1 MEVSVA
7 GLFSRGQLSFRGRH
21 AVDELRVGAAEL
33 GDRLDAEVAQ
43 ARARWRDVQTPS
55 GPVAALL
62 PPGSWQHGAPRM
74 DAVPSLGQHTDE
86 ILRRYGYSDERI
98 AELRA
103 HGVV

>member
-1 MEVSVA
+1 
-7 GLFSRGQLSFRGRH
+7 
-21 AVDELRVGAAEL
+21 
-33 GDRLDAEVAQ
+33 
-43 ARARWRDVQTPS
+43 
-55 GPVAALL
+55 
-62 PPGSWQHGAPRM
+62 M